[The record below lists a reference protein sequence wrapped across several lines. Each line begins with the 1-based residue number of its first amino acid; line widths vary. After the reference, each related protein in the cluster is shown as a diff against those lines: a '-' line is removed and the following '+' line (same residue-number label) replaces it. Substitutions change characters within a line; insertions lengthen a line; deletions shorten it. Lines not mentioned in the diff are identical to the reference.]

1 MAVGAVVALT
11 ATACGPGTAPAKSGS
26 GGGGSTA
33 AAGSI
38 TELDYYTD
46 AAGSAAW
53 QQALSGCTAKT
64 GVKVKRQSVP
74 TDQLI
79 QKVLQGAASHTLPD
93 LVLADNPTLQQIA
106 ATGALTP
113 LSQYGIS
120 TAGYYDSIVK
130 AGTYQGK
137 VYGLAPGVNGLALI
151 YNKDLLSRAGISA
164 PPATWAQLK
173 ADAAKLTKGSTY
185 GLAFS
190 AVNSEEGTW
199 QFLPFFWSDGGDL
212 SKLDSAQGAQAL
224 GYVRGLVAS
233 GSASKSVVSWNQN
246 DVADQFTSGNAA
258 MMVNGSWTLPAL
270 DQQKNLHYG
279 VVPLPTPQAG
289 QKPVVAL
296 GGEVGAI
303 PATGTATQKAAAKV
317 LSCILSEPT
326 MLAWDKSHAYIPTR
340 QSTAQTFARQNPELS
355 SFVAEVET
363 ARSRTA
369 QLGTAYPKISTALA
383 TALQSA
389 LTGQQSPAAA
399 LAQAQ
404 KQASG

>member
-1 MAVGAVVALT
+1 VGAVVALT
-11 ATACGPGTAPAKSGS
+11 ATACGPGTAPAKSGGGS
-26 GGGGSTA
+26 GGS

-53 QQALSGCTAKT
+53 QQVLDTCSKQT

-79 QKVLQGAASHTLPD
+79 QKVLQGAAAHTLPD

-120 TAGYYDSIVK
+120 TSGYFGGIVQ

-151 YNKDLLSRAGISA
+151 YNKDLLAKAGIST
-164 PPATWAQLK
+164 PPTTWAQLK
-173 ADAAKLTKGSTY
+173 DDAAKLTKGSTR

-199 QFLPFFWSDGGDL
+199 QFLPFFWSNGADL
-212 SKLDSAQGAQAL
+212 SKLDSGQGAAAL
-224 GYVRGLVAS
+224 DYVRGLVSS
-233 GSASKSVVSWNQN
+233 GSVSKSVVSWNQN

-270 DQQKNLHYG
+270 DQDKKLHYG
-279 VVPLPTPQAG
+279 VVPIPTPKAG

-303 PATGTATQKAAAKV
+303 PATGAATQKASAKV
-317 LSCILSEPT
+317 LSC
-326 MLAWDKSHAYIPTR
+326 MLAEPQMLKWDASHAYIPTR
-340 QSTAQTFARQNPELS
+340 QSTAQTFAKQHPELD
-355 SFVAEVET
+355 SFVSEVQT

-369 QLGTAYPKISTALA
+369 QLGTGYPKISTALA
-383 TALQSA
+383 TALQAA
-389 LTGQQSPAAA
+389 LTGQQTPAAA